1 MTVSCRIFGLL
12 SVVSLAVFVL
22 AGCARAKNTNCREL
36 FEKYYEVN
44 VAAFMRTMPAADSA
58 AVRKKAEYALD
69 KRNWTILSGSI
80 CRPLSEPMLRIE
92 FLLSVFKNRPNV
104 GRTGKKVLS
113 HW

>member
-69 KRNWTILSGSI
+69 K
-80 CRPLSEPMLRIE
+80 MYRIDSPFVLMRGKE
-92 FLLSVFKNRPNV
+92 LDDFIRVNLPAIV
-104 GRTGKKVLS
+104 GADAED
-113 HW
+113 

>member
-1 MTVSCRIFGLL
+1 MQDIRI
-12 SVVSLAVFVL
+12 AVCGFVGGFVL

-69 KRNWTILSGSI
+69 K
-80 CRPLSEPMLRIE
+80 MYRIDSTFVLMRGKE
-92 FLLSVFKNRPNV
+92 LDDFIRVNLPAIV
-104 GRTGKKVLS
+104 GADAED
-113 HW
+113 